1 MTRENLAIQTLRVLS
16 VEQSTKAAS
25 GHPGIA
31 LGAAPMIH
39 SLYSRFVR
47 ASLTDLTWINR
58 DRFILA
64 AGHGSSL
71 LYSLLHLLGYNITQ
85 EDLANFRQYGSITA
99 GHPECDLTP
108 GVDAT
113 SGPLGQGIA
122 EGAGMAIAEAFLAE
136 KFNRDDLK
144 LIDHYTYILCGDGD
158 LQEGVTQEAISLAG
172 HLGLNK
178 LIVLYDSNDIQLDGE
193 VKNANTE
200 KIREK
205 YEAMNWNY
213 LFVKDGEDVDA
224 VAKAISKA
232 QESTKPTIIEI
243 KTIIGR
249 GSASENTSKVHGS
262 PLPKEEVDKM
272 RAELGGPAFGVEP
285 SVYEFYRETF
295 GKRGEEAYQ
304 AWLQTCKE
312 YQEKYP
318 EAYQAFERLLN
329 DDFPID
335 FENIIKYPE
344 DYNKATRVSSG
355 EVLNAIS
362 KIHPGFIG
370 GSADLTASTRA
381 KGADGDFGLVNR
393 LGRNI
398 NFGVREHAMA
408 AISNGIALHGG
419 LKPFCSTFFVFSD
432 YMKPAIR
439 LAALMKLPVIYVFT
453 HDSIAVG
460 EDGPTHQPIEQLTM
474 LRSIPG
480 LNVIRPADAN
490 EVKGAWEVAYNS
502 KHNPTAIVLTR
513 QNLPTVTGENITP
526 KVKFGGY
533 ILSHEREKLDGIL
546 IASGSEVS
554 LAVAAQ
560 TMLREEGYDVRVV
573 SMPSVCLFEKQSEEY
588 KNHVLPPE
596 VTNKLAIEMSEA
608 AHLYKYL
615 GAKGKLLNINSFGLS
630 GPYPALLKHY
640 GFTAEN
646 IVTKFK
652 EVVMN
657 NK

>member
-1 MTRENLAIQTLRVLS
+1 MSKDNLAVQTLRVLS

-31 LGAAPMIH
+31 LGAAPIIH
-39 SLYSRFVR
+39 ALYSRFIRTPLSVHH
-47 ASLTDLTWINR
+47 WINR

-64 AGHGSSL
+64 AGHGSTL
-71 LYSLLHLLGYNITQ
+71 LYSLLHLLGYQITKT
-85 EDLANFRQYGSITA
+85 DLENFRQFGSLTP
-99 GHPECDLTP
+99 GHPECDTTP
-108 GVDAT
+108 GIDAT

-122 EGAGMAIAEAFLAE
+122 EGAGMAIAELFLAN

-144 LIDHYTYILCGDGD
+144 LIDHYTYVLCGDGD

-172 HLGLNK
+172 HLKLNK
-178 LIVLYDSNDIQLDGE
+178 LIVLYDSNDVQLDGV

-200 KIREK
+200 SVRDK

-213 LFVKDGEDVDA
+213 IFVKDGEDVES
-224 VAKAISKA
+224 VCHAIRKA
-232 QESTKPTIIEI
+232 QQSDKPTIIEI

-249 GSASENTSKVHGS
+249 GAATAGTSKVHGS
-262 PLPKEEVDKM
+262 PLPKAEVEQM
-272 RAELGGPAFGVEP
+272 RADLGGNAFEADA
-285 SVYEFYRETF
+285 SVYEYYCETF
-295 GKRGEEAYQ
+295 GKRGEEAYS
-304 AWLQTCKE
+304 AWLKTCEE
-312 YQEKYP
+312 YQRKYP
-318 EAYQAFERLLN
+318 EAYQEFQRMLN

-335 FENIIKYPE
+335 FENIVSYPA
-344 DYNKATRVSSG
+344 DYKKATRVSGG

-362 KIHPGFIG
+362 KLNPGFIG
-370 GSADLTASTRA
+370 GSADLTASTKA
-381 KGADGDFGLVNR
+381 KGADGDFSAENR

-398 NFGVREHAMA
+398 NFGVREHAMG

-419 LKPFCSTFFVFSD
+419 FKSFCSTFFVFSD

-439 LAALMKLPVIYVFT
+439 LAALMKLPVTYVFT

-502 KHNPTAIVLTR
+502 KHNPTAIILTR
-513 QNLPTVTGENITP
+513 QDVPNLSGTDYS
-526 KVKFGGY
+526 KVKFGAY
-533 ILSHEREKLDGIL
+533 ILSGEKEKLDGIL

-554 LAVAAQ
+554 VALEAQ
-560 TMLREEGYDVRVV
+560 SLLREDGLDVRVV
-573 SMPSVCLFEKQSEEY
+573 SMPSISLFEKQSETY
-588 KNHVLPPE
+588 RNHILPAS
-596 VTNKLAIEMSEA
+596 VQNRVAIEMSEG
-608 AHLYKYL
+608 AHYYKYL
-615 GAKGKLLNINSFGLS
+615 GPQGKLININRFGLS
-630 GPYPALLKHY
+630 GPYPILLKHF

-646 IVTKFK
+646 IVAAFK
-652 EVVMN
+652 EVY
-657 NK
+657 NKNK